1 MGLDA
6 VELVMAFE
14 EAFDLSI
21 PEKDAEHLVT
31 VGDVQDYIFRQTRER
46 PHPPSEKEI
55 LERLKIIIADTLSVE
70 TARIERSS
78 RFVQDLG
85 ME

>member
-21 PEKDAEHLVT
+21 PEKDAEHFIT

-46 PHPPSEKEI
+46 PNPPSENEI
-55 LERLKIIIADTLSVE
+55 FERLKIIISDILSVE
-70 TARIERSS
+70 TTQIERNSK
-78 RFVQDLG
+78 FVQDLG